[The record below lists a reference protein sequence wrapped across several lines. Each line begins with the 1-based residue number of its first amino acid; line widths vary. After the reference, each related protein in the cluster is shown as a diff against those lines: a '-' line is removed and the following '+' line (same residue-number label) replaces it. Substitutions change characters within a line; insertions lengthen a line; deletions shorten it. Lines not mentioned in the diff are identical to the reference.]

1 MTIRKGVRTMKAT
14 LSINTRKAIEIE
26 VAKELERQR
35 AVVYRQAAEDLMPQA
50 LAFFLWTM
58 QLNYGWGEKRLRKLV
73 DDLHET
79 DHLMNSPSPMHHRF
93 NSLDCEEMLKDKYG
107 IDIRAEFPIVVE
119 DKKGQVIK

>member
-1 MTIRKGVRTMKAT
+1 MKSA
-14 LSINTRKAIEIE
+14 LSINTRKAIERE
-26 VAKELERQR
+26 VAKELERQK
-35 AVVYRQAAEDLMPQA
+35 AVIYRQAAEDLMPQA

>member
-1 MTIRKGVRTMKAT
+1 MKAA
-14 LSINTRKAIEIE
+14 LSINTRKAIERE

-50 LAFFLWTM
+50 LAFFLWTL

-93 NSLDCEEMLKDKYG
+93 TSLDCEEMLKDKYG

>member
-1 MTIRKGVRTMKAT
+1 MKGVRKMKAKT
-14 LSINTRKAIEIE
+14 SINTRSLIRQE

-79 DHLMNSPSPMHHRF
+79 DHPMNCPSPTFGR
-93 NSLDCEEMLKDKYG
+93 SS
-107 IDIRAEFPIVVE
+107 R
-119 DKKGQVIK
+119 

>member
-1 MTIRKGVRTMKAT
+1 MKAA

>member
-1 MTIRKGVRTMKAT
+1 MKGVRTMKAA
-14 LSINTRKAIEIE
+14 LSINTRKAIERE

>member
-1 MTIRKGVRTMKAT
+1 MKGVRTMKAA
-14 LSINTRKAIEIE
+14 LSINTRKAIERE

-50 LAFFLWTM
+50 LAFFLWTL

-93 NSLDCEEMLKDKYG
+93 NSLDCERMLKDKYG

>member
-1 MTIRKGVRTMKAT
+1 MKAA

-50 LAFFLWTM
+50 LAFFLWTL

-79 DHLMNSPSPMHHRF
+79 DHLMNCPSPMHHRF
-93 NSLDCEEMLKDKYG
+93 NTLDCEKMLKDKYG
-107 IDIRAEFPIVVE
+107 IDVRAEFPIVVE

>member
-1 MTIRKGVRTMKAT
+1 MKART
-14 LSINTRKAIEIE
+14 PPDTYGQIKRE
-26 VAKELERQR
+26 VAAEMERQHKQLF
-35 AVVYRQAAEDLMPQA
+35 VQAAEELIPQA

>member
-1 MTIRKGVRTMKAT
+1 MKAKT
-14 LSINTRKAIEIE
+14 SIDTRSLIRQE

-50 LAFFLWTM
+50 LAFFLWTL

-79 DHLMNSPSPMHHRF
+79 DYLMNCPSPMHHRF
-93 NSLDCEEMLKDKYG
+93 NSLDCEEMLKGKYG